1 MRVAVCAV
9 LLAALTAAWTVAP
22 ASGLV
27 LETTLDPDAD
37 SSRFQLYGS
46 KSISIEYARGGALSE
61 FLRDTGSRLELKV
74 GPEDPGVQQL
84 MASLNEKIRSD
95 GSRASVDDLTV
106 LYRVLVDGGETYTS
120 ITFHVDLSG
129 NITGYVIDRDR
140 DETTVDLGWRG
151 LGSDESIV
159 VDGGLMTWWR
169 VPTERNPAILQESKT
184 VDGMDINIPLNTMR
198 DHYPAIYD
206 LVRGTVA
213 AAELSKGAI
222 NSSSI
227 LAVPMTEWNYSF
239 GPQRDP
245 VRDDTMSWNYGSLWA
260 HGFYLTEAWE
270 RPSPAIP
277 GEISYNMTL
286 GSSGDKGLIFV
297 PGLATL
303 DILEG
308 AEVAVVTPTDL
319 EVEIIPYDPPKPDAK
334 AHEGNFTD
342 LEAEITPHDPA
353 GAAADPESGAVAGE
367 DLGPTTIYVAVALA
381 VAGAGV
387 FAVFRYRARN
397 NGKD

>member
-1 MRVAVCAV
+1 MRVAVCV
-9 LLAALTAAWTVAP
+9 ILFAALMAAWTVAP
-22 ASGLV
+22 ASGLT
-27 LETTLDPDAD
+27 LEATLDPDAN
-37 SSRFQLYGS
+37 SSRFHLDGS
-46 KSISIEYARGGALSE
+46 KSITIEYTRGGALSE
-61 FLRDTGSRLELKV
+61 FLRDTGSRLEFEV

-84 MASLNEKIRSD
+84 TASLNEKIRSD

-120 ITFHVDLSG
+120 INFYVNLSG

-159 VDGGLMTWWR
+159 MDGGLLTWWR
-169 VPTERNPAILQESKT
+169 VPTERNPATLQESKT
-184 VDGMDINIPLNTMR
+184 VDGIDINIPLNTMR

-206 LVRGTVA
+206 LVRGTAA
-213 AAELSKGAI
+213 AAELSKGTI

-245 VRDDTMSWNYGSLWA
+245 VRDDIISWNYGSLWA
-260 HGFYLTEAWE
+260 HGFYLTPAVV

-286 GSSGDKGLIFV
+286 GSSGDQGIIFV
-297 PGLATL
+297 PGLAIL
-303 DILEG
+303 DVREG
-308 AEVAVVTPTDL
+308 VEAAVVTPTDL
-319 EVEIIPYDPPKPDAK
+319 EVEIIPYYPPKPDTK

-342 LEAEITPHDPA
+342 PGVEITPDDPA
-353 GAAADPESGAVAGE
+353 GAVADEGLE
-367 DLGPTTIYVAVALA
+367 PTAIYAAVALA

-387 FAVFRYRARN
+387 FAVFMYRIQSNR
-397 NGKD
+397 KK